1 MPRQLIRTAEPNV
14 IPSEASHRL
23 GGIVGRL
30 SPGGLALR
38 IRTTLKSH
46 TLLIATSWAGHTLGP
61 KRGSMAKVLATAS
74 TPTGRSGT
82 GDASTARVRWR
93 GRRRARAA
101 VLRTLAE
108 MRRRPNGV
116 PRHSVAPTA
125 GGSGRG
131 GEAPPGRDCR
141 AAQMG
146 EPVRGDRRRRRDHA
160 CSSSGVAERWG
171 ACLEAGTWPGVV
183 AALMPAVPATR
194 RRLAI
199 GSSRP
204 ADRAVVVAQQAIV
217 RCSRELRRGIPTV
230 THLRWRRSQRARRQ
244 LPVPDRR
251 RPAVPSTSKN
261 CGR

>member
-1 MPRQLIRTAEPNV
+1 MQGHRAGSAGPTPTRSP
-14 IPSEASHRL
+14 PSQPI
-23 GGIVGRL
+23 GCGR
-30 SPGGLALR
+30 A
-38 IRTTLKSH
+38 
-46 TLLIATSWAGHTLGP
+46 
-61 KRGSMAKVLATAS
+61 KRGCRRGQLTDRMIRRVDRLRRA
-74 TPTGRSGT
+74 PIPGNRSPPNW
-82 GDASTARVRWR
+82 ARFVPKARWR
-93 GRRRARAA
+93 RSRPEAPRLHRTA